1 MEAAEEKEDSK
12 KNNVKQTKR
21 KTDKRKDKSMA
32 SGKAFMY
39 ETIYNDLLEGI
50 RNGTYPAGSRLPSEK
65 ELAGQYGVSRITS
78 KKALELLAE
87 RGMIS
92 RMPGRGSFVL
102 ETAVKQ
108 TARYSTPQIP
118 ETNGQAQEIRQT
130 GRTIGVILDSFDSDY
145 VANYL
150 RSMEREC
157 SRRGINMLLKCTYGS
172 IEAENQAIKSC
183 IEIGA
188 QGLIIMCAQN
198 ETYNTTIVKLALDK
212 FPVVLIDRKMQ
223 GLSIP
228 CIATDNHR
236 ASRELTEMLIERGHK
251 QLVFVTHASMGTSSI
266 KDRYEG
272 FVEGIMEDAGIN
284 GCVLEIPDYN
294 PTPGNSPVG
303 EASYDEEGFKKL
315 LLEHRE
321 YTGYLCIEAKLCYL
335 LRKAMK
341 ETGVTGEIVSFDGT
355 GDMEH
360 EKVIAYVRQDERA
373 MGVMAVDILEK
384 IVHGESI
391 SEDICVPYRV
401 IKLNDI

>member
-236 ASRELTEMLIERGHK
+236 ASRELTEMLIERG
-251 QLVFVTHASMGTSSI
+251 Q
-266 KDRYEG
+266 
-272 FVEGIMEDAGIN
+272 
-284 GCVLEIPDYN
+284 
-294 PTPGNSPVG
+294 
-303 EASYDEEGFKKL
+303 
-315 LLEHRE
+315 
-321 YTGYLCIEAKLCYL
+321 
-335 LRKAMK
+335 
-341 ETGVTGEIVSFDGT
+341 
-355 GDMEH
+355 
-360 EKVIAYVRQDERA
+360 
-373 MGVMAVDILEK
+373 
-384 IVHGESI
+384 
-391 SEDICVPYRV
+391 
-401 IKLNDI
+401 

>member
-1 MEAAEEKEDSK
+1 
-12 KNNVKQTKR
+12 
-21 KTDKRKDKSMA
+21 MA

-39 ETIYNDLLEGI
+39 ETIYSDLLKGI

-87 RGMIS
+87 RGIIS

-102 ETAVKQ
+102 ETAMKQ
-108 TARYSTPQIP
+108 TAAYGNGIAQRTEVDIKPQDIQP
-118 ETNGQAQEIRQT
+118 N

-145 VANYL
+145 GANYL

-228 CIATDNHR
+228 CIATDNHK
-236 ASRELTEMLIERGHK
+236 ASRELTEMLIDRGHK

-284 GCVLEIPDYN
+284 GCVLEIPGYN
-294 PTPGNSPVG
+294 PTPGNSPSG
-303 EASYDEEGFKKL
+303 KASYNEEEFKKL
-315 LLEHRE
+315 LLEHKE
-321 YTGYLCIEAKLCYL
+321 CTGYLCIEAKLCYL

-341 ETGVTGEIVSFDGT
+341 ETGVNGEIVSFDGT
-355 GDMEH
+355 GDMEYD
-360 EKVIAYVRQDERA
+360 KVVAYVRQDERA

-384 IVHGESI
+384 IVHGEDI
-391 SEDICVPYRV
+391 IEDICVPYKIIR
-401 IKLNDI
+401 INDI

>member
-1 MEAAEEKEDSK
+1 
-12 KNNVKQTKR
+12 
-21 KTDKRKDKSMA
+21 MA

-39 ETIYNDLLEGI
+39 ETIYNDLLDGI
-50 RNGTYPAGSRLPSEK
+50 RNGTYPPGSRLPSEK

-87 RGMIS
+87 RKIIS

-102 ETAVKQ
+102 ETAEKQ
-108 TARYSTPQIP
+108 TPVYGGDVPQIS
-118 ETNGQAQEIRQT
+118 EKGIQT
-130 GRTIGVILDSFDSDY
+130 TEVRHTSRTIGVIQDSFDSDY
-145 VANYL
+145 GANYL

-236 ASRELTEMLIERGHK
+236 ASRELTELLIDRGHK
-251 QLVFVTHASMGTSSI
+251 QLAFVTHASMGTSSI

-294 PTPGNSPVG
+294 PTPGDSPSG
-303 EASYDEEGFKKL
+303 KTSYDEEGFKKL
-315 LLEHRE
+315 LLEHKE

-341 ETGVTGEIVSFDGT
+341 ETDITGEIVSFDGT

-360 EKVIAYVRQDERA
+360 EKVIAYVSQDERG

-384 IVHGESI
+384 IIHGENI
-391 SEDICVPYRV
+391 SDDIYVPYEIIR
-401 IKLNDI
+401 LNDI

>member
-1 MEAAEEKEDSK
+1 
-12 KNNVKQTKR
+12 
-21 KTDKRKDKSMA
+21 MA

-50 RNGTYPAGSRLPSEK
+50 MNGTYPVGSRLPSEK
-65 ELAGQYGVSRITS
+65 ELTGQYGVSRITS

-87 RGMIS
+87 RGLIS

-108 TARYSTPQIP
+108 IPADSTPSLERNI
-118 ETNGQAQEIRQT
+118 QT
-130 GRTIGVILDSFDSDY
+130 GNTEAAGRTIGVILDSFDSDY
-145 VANYL
+145 GANYL

-157 SRRGINMLLKCTYGS
+157 SRRGINMILKCTYGS

-183 IEIGA
+183 IDIGA
-188 QGLIIMCAQN
+188 QGLIMMCAQN
-198 ETYNTTIVKLALDK
+198 ETYNTTIVKLALDR

-223 GLSIP
+223 GISIP

-236 ASRELTEMLIERGHK
+236 ASRELTEMLIDRGHK
-251 QLVFVTHASMGTSSI
+251 RLAFVTHASMGTSSI

-284 GCVLEIPDYN
+284 GCVLEIPGYN
-294 PTPGNSPVG
+294 PTPGDSPSG
-303 EASYDEEGFKKL
+303 AASYDEEGFKKL

-321 YTGYLCIEAKLCYL
+321 YTGYLCIEAELCYL

-341 ETGVTGEIVSFDGT
+341 KTGVTGEIVSFDGT

-360 EKVIAYVRQDERA
+360 ENVIAYVSQDERA
-373 MGVMAVDILEK
+373 MGVVAVDILEK
-384 IVHGESI
+384 IVHGENI
-391 SEDICVPYRV
+391 NEDICVPYEI
-401 IKLNDI
+401 IKLNDM

>member
-65 ELAGQYGVSRITS
+65 ELAGQYGVSRIT
-78 KKALELLAE
+78 
-87 RGMIS
+87 
-92 RMPGRGSFVL
+92 
-102 ETAVKQ
+102 
-108 TARYSTPQIP
+108 STPQIP

-294 PTPGNSPVG
+294 PTPGNSPIG

-315 LLEHRE
+315 LLEHKE

-384 IVHGESI
+384 IVHGENI
-391 SEDICVPYRV
+391 NEDICVPYEI
-401 IKLNDI
+401 IKLNDM

>member
-1 MEAAEEKEDSK
+1 
-12 KNNVKQTKR
+12 
-21 KTDKRKDKSMA
+21 MA

-50 RNGTYPAGSRLPSEK
+50 MNGTYPVGSRLPSEK
-65 ELAGQYGVSRITS
+65 ELTGQYGVSRITS

-87 RGMIS
+87 RGLIS

-108 TARYSTPQIP
+108 IPADSTPSWERNI
-118 ETNGQAQEIRQT
+118 QT
-130 GRTIGVILDSFDSDY
+130 GNTEAAGRTIGVILDSFDSDY
-145 VANYL
+145 GANYL

-157 SRRGINMLLKCTYGS
+157 SRRGINMILKCTYGS

-183 IEIGA
+183 IDIGA
-188 QGLIIMCAQN
+188 QGLIMMCAQN
-198 ETYNTTIVKLALDK
+198 ETYNTTIVKLALDR

-223 GLSIP
+223 GISIP

-236 ASRELTEMLIERGHK
+236 ASRELTEMLIDRGHK
-251 QLVFVTHASMGTSSI
+251 RLAFVTHASMGTSSI

-284 GCVLEIPDYN
+284 GCVLEIPGYN
-294 PTPGNSPVG
+294 PTPGDSPSG
-303 EASYDEEGFKKL
+303 AASYDEEGFKKL

-321 YTGYLCIEAKLCYL
+321 YTGYLCIEAELCYL

-341 ETGVTGEIVSFDGT
+341 KTGVTGEIVSFDGT

-360 EKVIAYVRQDERA
+360 ENVIAYVSQDERA
-373 MGVMAVDILEK
+373 MGVVAVDILEK
-384 IVHGESI
+384 IVHGENI
-391 SEDICVPYRV
+391 NEDICVPYEI
-401 IKLNDI
+401 IKLNDM